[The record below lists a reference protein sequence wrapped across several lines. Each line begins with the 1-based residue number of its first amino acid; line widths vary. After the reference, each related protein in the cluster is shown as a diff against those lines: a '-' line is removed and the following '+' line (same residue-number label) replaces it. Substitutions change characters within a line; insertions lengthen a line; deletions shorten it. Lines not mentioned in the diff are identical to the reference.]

1 MYDDEGG
8 NQMFY
13 HNQQP
18 YPGQPYYPQNE
29 ERHTAIKEQEFH
41 SASQPQYANHSD
53 FAKNFQENQISQ
65 NPYFTQQHQEPQ
77 YKQHSYTPQQSEE
90 TQYLPNTNQQ
100 NQEFVQ
106 QPYESQNQQ
115 NPYLS
120 EQATYQ
126 QPQMYQPYP
135 NFRVSPPAP
144 TLNPIQPQILP
155 PGPATPIPTEPTQE
169 QIQQVVGT
177 QFLSLKKP
185 VLDFVKPWV
194 QYGMNEAKHTSHE
207 HAMTEIAAIMFLVGK
222 GFNPTIAHYIVES
235 WEKNEQF

>member
-18 YPGQPYYPQNE
+18 YPGQPYYPQNAE
-29 ERHTAIKEQEFH
+29 QHAAITDQELH
-41 SASQPQYANHSD
+41 VTSQPQYSSQSD
-53 FAKNFQENQISQ
+53 FVKNFQENQISQ
-65 NPYFTQQHQEPQ
+65 NPYLTQQHQEPQ
-77 YKQHSYTPQQSEE
+77 YRQNSYTPQHSEE
-90 TQYLPNTNQQ
+90 TQYLPNT
-100 NQEFVQ
+100 
-106 QPYESQNQQ
+106 NQQ

-135 NFRVSPPAP
+135 NVRVSPPAP